1 MRSQYSDV
9 NVAGGLT
16 LSNFA
21 LDQTNILQERKEHQ
35 EVLAACM
42 ENNLEVNMI
51 ELMTA
56 SIYEQIENKEHIP
69 PPDNVSANNM
79 YQ

>member
-1 MRSQYSDV
+1 MV
-9 NVAGGLT
+9 GGLT

-56 SIYEQIENKEHIP
+56 SIYE
-69 PPDNVSANNM
+69 
-79 YQ
+79 